1 MAENGLKAQIAAM
14 MDKAA
19 RSIEAARALL
29 KGGNADFSSSRS
41 YYAVFYAIQALL
53 LTKGL
58 VYSKHAG
65 VISGFSEHFIRPGD
79 FPREYAKYIS
89 RLFRER
95 HAGDYDFAH
104 AITQEDAA
112 EDLGIAIEMV
122 ASIEEYLSERHLLGN

>member
-1 MAENGLKAQIAAM
+1 MAENGLKAQISAM
-14 MDKAA
+14 MHKAA

-53 LTKGL
+53 LTRGL

-112 EDLGIAIEMV
+112 EDLRIAIEML
-122 ASIEEYLSERHLLGN
+122 ASIEEHLSERHLFGN

>member
-19 RSIEAARALL
+19 RSIEAARGLL
-29 KGGNADFSSSRS
+29 EGGNADFSSSRS
-41 YYAVFYAIQALL
+41 YYAAFYAIQALL
-53 LTKGL
+53 LEKGL
-58 VYSKHAG
+58 VYSRHAG

-95 HAGDYDFAH
+95 HAGDYDFAPV
-104 AITQEDAA
+104 ITPEDAA
-112 EDLGIAIEMV
+112 EDLRIAAEMV
-122 ASIEEYLSERHLLGN
+122 ASIEAYLRRRGLVGP